1 MKMTIVPRAD
11 DITHVILSGRLD
23 SNAAE
28 EISEGFFQA
37 TAARGQSAIVDLSE
51 VDFMVSRGIGL
62 FLTNG
67 TKLRKAGRMLVVLN
81 PQALVKD
88 GLRTT
93 RADRITPIAS
103 DWDEAI
109 RLVQGVSASATTANQ
124 PLETTAEASEA
135 AESESKVEMISEK
148 GTVPF
153 FSPGTE
159 KLGQSPII
167 SSVLEGELKLE
178 IKNEVVALKS
188 VMTALGQFFEAHRVP
203 HRAAYA
209 ANLAVDELVV
219 NVIHYAYVDDK
230 AHTIELDVAILGEQ
244 IIVRIVDDGRP
255 FDPRTGPAL
264 DLNAEERQA
273 GGMGLLLVLDMVDIL
288 KYERVDERNCVEVRI
303 RLFKDKPSD

>member
-11 DITHVILSGRLD
+11 GITHVILTGRLD

-28 EISEGFFQA
+28 EISESFFQA
-37 TAARGQSAIVDLSE
+37 TAACGQSAIVDLSE

-67 TKLRKAGRMLVVLN
+67 IKLRKAGHMLVILN

-88 GLRTT
+88 SLKTT
-93 RADRITPIAS
+93 RADLVTPIAS

-109 RLVQGVSASATTANQ
+109 RLARGMSPPATTASR
-124 PLETTAEASEA
+124 PLETTTSKS
-135 AESESKVEMISEK
+135 ESEQSE
-148 GTVPF
+148 GELEV
-153 FSPGTE
+153 
-159 KLGQSPII
+159 

-178 IKNEVVALKS
+178 ITNEVAELKI
-188 VMTALGQFFEAHRVP
+188 VMTTLTQFFEAHHVP

-219 NVIHYAYVDDK
+219 NVIRYAYVDDNT
-230 AHTIELDVAILGEQ
+230 HTIRLDLAIRGEQ
-244 IIVRIVDDGRP
+244 IILRIVDDGRP

-273 GGMGLLLVLDMVDIL
+273 GGMGLLLVLDMVDVL
-288 KYERVDERNCVEVRI
+288 TYERVDERNCVEVRI
-303 RLFKDKPSD
+303 RLFEDKPSDQ

>member
-11 DITHVILSGRLD
+11 GITHVVLAGRLD

-67 TKLRKAGRMLVVLN
+67 TKLRKAGHMLVILN

-93 RADRITPIAS
+93 RADRVTPIAS
-103 DWDEAI
+103 DWDEAL
-109 RLVQGVSASATTANQ
+109 RLVQGVSAPVTTADR
-124 PLETTAEASEA
+124 PLKTTADKSASA
-135 AESESKVEMISEK
+135 PMESETEV
-148 GTVPF
+148 
-153 FSPGTE
+153 SP
-159 KLGQSPII
+159 
-167 SSVLEGELKLE
+167 VLEGNLNLE
-178 IKNEVVALKS
+178 IKNDVAELKT
-188 VMTALGQFFEAHRVP
+188 VMTTLAQFFEAHRVP

-219 NVIHYAYVDDK
+219 NVIHYAYVDDNP
-230 AHTIELDVAILGEQ
+230 HTIHLDLAIRGEQ
-244 IIVRIVDDGRP
+244 IILSIVDDGRP

-273 GGMGLLLVLDMVDIL
+273 GGMGLLLVLDMVDVL
-288 KYERVDERNCVEVRI
+288 TYQRVDERNCVELRI
-303 RLFKDKPSD
+303 HLFKDKPSD